1 MVRGI
6 WKMSLS
12 IFSLPGGITYHKL
25 GIVKLSSRKKELPLV
40 LALVVEA
47 DTLQEGVGSGM
58 TTSGAVETLVVA
70 GAMGGMSPEI
80 RVSIQDVQGVQLDAM
95 ERLISGL
102 IRMEVEDW
110 APRWDGVELSF
121 FLKLSK

>member
-1 MVRGI
+1 MQ
-6 WKMSLS
+6 
-12 IFSLPGGITYHKL
+12 
-25 GIVKLSSRKKELPLV
+25 

-102 IRMEVEDW
+102 IRMEVGRLGAKVGWRGTQLLLE
-110 APRWDGVELSF
+110 A
-121 FLKLSK
+121 